1 MMEGHLM
8 AAIVAGAAAV
18 FASAV
23 VVVVGRWP
31 PSAQRHE
38 PPESVN
44 TQLGQVSETQRLL
57 EARHPSWT
65 IGGRSIVDEHEG
77 GSLLDPVVDGR
88 SSVEGGKKGED
99 VRSQPGTELDPRGR

>member
-1 MMEGHLM
+1 LR
-8 AAIVAGAAAV
+8 
-18 FASAV
+18 S
-23 VVVVGRWP
+23 
-31 PSAQRHE
+31 
-38 PPESVN
+38 
-44 TQLGQVSETQRLL
+44 T
-57 EARHPSWT
+57 WT

>member
-1 MMEGHLM
+1 VMSLR
-8 AAIVAGAAAV
+8 
-18 FASAV
+18 S
-23 VVVVGRWP
+23 
-31 PSAQRHE
+31 
-38 PPESVN
+38 
-44 TQLGQVSETQRLL
+44 T
-57 EARHPSWT
+57 WT